1 MMSPEPEYDAQAAGT
16 DIDFLQQPGRYW
28 ADFSGPERTL
38 LQRLRIPANLSGIQ
52 RTQYHMA
59 VNRKVA
65 GSSPAYRSSI
75 PEPYS
80 QYDLWSW
87 RYDHRAVPAVT
98 VTEWSRLVTA
108 GHRAQPTAGI

>member
-65 GSSPAYRSSI
+65 GSSPASGATFLSSM
-75 PEPYS
+75 
-80 QYDLWSW
+80 Q
-87 RYDHRAVPAVT
+87 R
-98 VTEWSRLVTA
+98 
-108 GHRAQPTAGI
+108 